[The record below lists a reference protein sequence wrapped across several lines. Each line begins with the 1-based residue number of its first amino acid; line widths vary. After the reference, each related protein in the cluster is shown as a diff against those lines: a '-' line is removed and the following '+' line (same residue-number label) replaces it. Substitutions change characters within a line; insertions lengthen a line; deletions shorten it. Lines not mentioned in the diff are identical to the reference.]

1 MLCPGCQAERL
12 ETDEFCTICGS
23 ELGASSTSLVPTRNR
38 ANLPTIL
45 RNPQLPRLAAGVGAV
60 AFGFGLELLRRN
72 IASRVA
78 KSALGAAPKL
88 IASPAFNGMKESLI
102 PQQVRPFKLP
112 KGYEIEETAIYVSR
126 VIRRKK

>member
-1 MLCPGCQAERL
+1 MLCPNCQAECL
-12 ETDEFCTICGS
+12 ENDEFCTTCGS
-23 ELGASSTSLVPTRNR
+23 ELGITSTSLVPTRSH

-60 AFGFGLELLRRN
+60 AFGVGLALLRRN
-72 IASRVA
+72 IAGRVA
-78 KSALGAAPKL
+78 KPALIAAPKL
-88 IASPAFNGMKESLI
+88 IASPAFDGLKESLMR
-102 PQQVRPFKLP
+102 QQARPLKLP